1 MSLASRQTMVQLSV
15 VAGCFN
21 TMRQTNSFARV
32 DIRRLLDQALVDIA
46 QAVIHWPCT
55 GSERKNEQWI
65 KARRDRWTAFIMAD
79 PDESYGAVALAKMCE
94 RILFALDEV
103 TNNSHKR
110 QLLQPI
116 FQASCTINN
125 FCDPTGANYP
135 AFEKSD
141 FLLHEL
147 YEIIEWREYA

>member
-1 MSLASRQTMVQLSV
+1 MSLASRQALVQLSV

-21 TMRQTNSFARV
+21 TIKQTNSFARI

-46 QAVIHWPCT
+46 EAVIHWPCT
-55 GSERKNEQWI
+55 GNERKNGIWI
-65 KARRDRWTAFIMAD
+65 NARRDLWKDFIMAD
-79 PDESYGAVALAKMCE
+79 PDESYGAVALAKMSE

-103 TNNSHKR
+103 TSNNYKR
-110 QLLQPI
+110 RLLQPI
-116 FQASCTINN
+116 YQASCTINS
-125 FCDPTGANYP
+125 FCDPTGANFP

-141 FLLHEL
+141 YLLHEL